1 MLATGV
7 AKPQEVIHTQPTTSQ
22 NHAEC
27 DSMTKRQIIDDKLYA
42 HFVTFSCFKRR
53 RLLDHDH
60 TKRVVLGVLNESLER
75 QSAKCVGFVVM
86 PDHVHAIVWFPET
99 GQLSRFMHGW
109 KRISSYNI
117 RRWLEE
123 GNARYLERVNP
134 SDPFWQPKYYS
145 FEIYSR
151 VKLEEKLVYMHQNPV
166 RAGLVEHPVAWKWSS
181 ARWYERRQTVGVPI
195 EWVD

>member
-1 MLATGV
+1 
-7 AKPQEVIHTQPTTSQ
+7 
-22 NHAEC
+22 
-27 DSMTKRQIIDDKLYA
+27 MTKRRIIDDNLYA
-42 HFVTFSCFKRR
+42 HFITFSCHKRR

-60 TKRVVLGVLNESLER
+60 TKRIVLGVLNKQLER
-75 QSAKCVGFVVM
+75 QTARCAGFVVM

-99 GQLSRFMHGW
+99 RQLSRFMHGW

-117 RRWLEE
+117 RRWLED
-123 GNARYLERVNP
+123 GKARYLEAINP

-151 VKLEEKLVYMHQNPV
+151 VKIEEKLTCMHQNPV
-166 RAGLVEHPVAWKWSS
+166 RAGLVERPVDWKWSS
-181 ARWYERRQTVGVPI
+181 ARWYDRQQTVGVPI